1 MDRIAL
7 TLPLAAR
14 RLIVLLE
21 ANGHEAFVVGGCVR
35 DALLDRPLVDI
46 DIATSALPDQIMML
60 AETAGITVHPTG
72 LPHGTVTVVLGDE
85 SFEITTYRV
94 DGIYRDARHP
104 ETVTFARSIRADLAR
119 RDFTINALAYSP
131 TTDEL
136 VDPFGGTSDLAAGI
150 IRCVGDPS
158 LRLNED
164 ALRIMRALRFSA
176 QLGFD
181 VEEETAQACHDH
193 APLLDSIAAERVG
206 DEFLKLVRA
215 PYAAQTIRLFWD
227 IIVLIIPEI
236 AFMKGFE
243 QDNPHHPHDVAEHTL
258 AALETANNAT
268 IVTTPSD
275 PIICMTLLMHDIG
288 KPFTCTHDEH
298 GSHFYGHAER
308 GSLIT
313 HDILSRLRYPRIFVD
328 EVCQL
333 VKYHGV
339 CITTEEKN
347 IKHWMN
353 RLGSPTFHR
362 ILDVKRGDVSG
373 LRKEDQGVLALFDDI
388 EQIAWR
394 IERSDA
400 CFSLKRLAITGNDI
414 IDLGVEPG
422 PQVGTLLNTALN
434 AVINEE
440 VVNEKHILVDYLHKR
455 IADSHEH

>member
-1 MDRIAL
+1 MARITL

-14 RLIVLLE
+14 RLIALLE
-21 ANGHEAFVVGGCVR
+21 ANGHEAFVVGGCIR
-35 DALLDRPLVDI
+35 DALLDRPLADV
-46 DIATSALPDQIMML
+46 DIATSALPNQTMML
-60 AETAGITVHPTG
+60 AETAGITTYPSG
-72 LPHGTVTVVLGDE
+72 LPHGTVTVVLDDE

-94 DGIYRDARHP
+94 DGFYRDARHP
-104 ETVTFARSIRADLAR
+104 ETVTFAHDIRADLAR

-131 TTDEL
+131 TTGEL
-136 VDPFGGTSDLAAGI
+136 VDPFDGTSDLATGI

-181 VEEETAQACHDH
+181 VEEETAQACRDH
-193 APLLDSIAAERVG
+193 APLLDSIAAERIG
-206 DEFLKLVRA
+206 AEFLKLVRA

-258 AALETANNAT
+258 TALEAANNAA
-268 IVTTPSD
+268 IVTAPGD
-275 PIICMTLLMHDIG
+275 PVICMALLMHDIG
-288 KPFTCTHDEH
+288 KPFTCTHDEQC
-298 GSHFYGHAER
+298 SHFYGHAET

-313 HDILSRLRYPRIFVD
+313 NDILSRLRYPRIFVD
-328 EVCQL
+328 EVCRL

-339 CITTEEKN
+339 CITAEEKN

-353 RLGSPTFHR
+353 RLGPKTFHR

-373 LRKEDQGVLALFDDI
+373 LCTEDQGVLALFDDI
-388 EQIAWR
+388 EQIAEQ
-394 IERSDA
+394 IEQSDA

-414 IDLGVEPG
+414 IELGVAPG
-422 PQVGTLLNTALN
+422 PQIGTLLNTALN
-434 AVINEE
+434 AVIDEE
-440 VVNEKHILVDYLHKR
+440 VINEKLALINYLHER
-455 IADSHEH
+455 IEASCEH